1 MKKGIIFVISG
12 PSGAGKSTIIKEIE
26 RHDKNIKFSVS
37 ATTRRR
43 RRGEKEGINYFFVTK
58 PKFKEMIKD
67 HKFIEWAKFQNNYY
81 GTPESFIKD
90 TVKNGFDCILDI
102 DVQGALQVKNKIKD
116 AIFIFITP
124 KSISVLK
131 KRLLN
136 RKTEDGDIIE
146 KRLLTAHKEM
156 QYIDMYDYF
165 VINDELEK
173 AVKDIKSIIKAERC
187 KTFRDPEIVK
197 VLKKKI

>member
-37 ATTRRR
+37 ATTRGR

-58 PKFKEMIKD
+58 PKFKEMIND

-90 TVKNGFDCILDI
+90 TVKNGFDCIMDI

-131 KRLLN
+131 KRLLS

-165 VINDELEK
+165 VINDKLEN
-173 AVKDIKSIIKAERC
+173 AVKDIRSIIKAERC
-187 KTFRDPEIVK
+187 KTFRDSETVK
-197 VLKKKI
+197 VLKQKI